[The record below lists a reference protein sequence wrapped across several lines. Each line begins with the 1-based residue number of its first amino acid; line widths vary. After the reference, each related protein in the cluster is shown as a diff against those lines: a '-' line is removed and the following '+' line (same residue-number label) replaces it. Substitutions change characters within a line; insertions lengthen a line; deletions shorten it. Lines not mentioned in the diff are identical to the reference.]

1 MKTINISM
9 SPAEAE
15 TRVRP
20 ASRNMIE
27 ISLISDGDKI
37 VLEIPRTTLHDIIE
51 DLRDIEEAEQVAVQ
65 DRLQMALFARM
76 GEPL

>member
-37 VLEIPRTTLHDIIE
+37 VLEIPRSTLHDIIE

-65 DRLQMALFARM
+65 DKLQMALFAQM